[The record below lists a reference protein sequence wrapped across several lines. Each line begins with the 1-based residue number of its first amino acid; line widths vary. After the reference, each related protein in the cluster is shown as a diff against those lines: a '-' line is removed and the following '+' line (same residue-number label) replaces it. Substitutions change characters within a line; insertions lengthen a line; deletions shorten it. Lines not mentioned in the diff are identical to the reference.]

1 MLEDIEL
8 LFKKQNILNHKNQG
22 ITVVRVSDH
31 KAGVELATKILYV
44 LLDRKTVVYLS
55 GGSYQAL
62 YERLAREEELVPGA
76 VGLIDERFGEPLH
89 VSSNQLMIKNSGLLR
104 YLEVR
109 DIPFYPVLQSGKSRE
124 EVAEEYDQTIRKLNA
139 VFPKSIG
146 LLGIGQDG
154 HISSI
159 IPNRVD
165 FQNPWFDA
173 DRKTLLVSEFDDPI
187 SHYKERV
194 GMTFLGLEM
203 LDLIVV
209 MAFGAAKQKTLD
221 LVFGEGSEKDI
232 PARFFKR
239 SEISKKTLL
248 ITDQRV

>member
-1 MLEDIEL
+1 MFEQIEF

-22 ITVVRVSDH
+22 ITVSIFE
-31 KAGVELATKILYV
+31 AQPQGLELAKEILYEV
-44 LLDRKTVVYLS
+44 VDKKTVLYLS
-55 GGSYQAL
+55 GGSLKTL
-62 YERLAREEELVPGA
+62 YENLAKDEKLLPGA
-76 VGLIDERFGEPLH
+76 VGLVDERFGEPLH
-89 VSSNQLMIKNSGLLR
+89 ANSNQLMIKNSGLLR
-104 YLEVR
+104 YLQIR
-109 DIPFYPVLQSGKSRE
+109 DIPFYPVLQPGKSRE
-124 EVAEEYDQTIRKLNA
+124 EVAEEYDQKIRELNA

-146 LLGIGQDG
+146 LLGIGPDG

-159 IPNRVD
+159 VPNRMD
-165 FQNPWFDA
+165 FHNPWFDA
-173 DRKTLLVSEFDDPI
+173 DRKILLVSEFDDPK

-221 LVFGEGSEKDI
+221 LVFGEGSEEDI

-239 SEISKKTLL
+239 PKIAKKTLL